1 MTPQDPDAPAPPE
14 TVNSSDQSGIG
25 RRAVLQTLLGGVGA
39 TMALPVA
46 EAHPVHGHLANDAV
60 VAAAQKKARGAA
72 KPAAYKPEFLD
83 AHQLQTFEAL
93 AERIVP
99 RSTEARVAPFVDQLL
114 AVDSAN
120 NRRSFLSSLGAFDM
134 LANERHGKPWKS
146 LTAAQQDELLTE
158 VSTAEAGR
166 KANTGWEDP
175 RRPATFTG
183 KMTMRDHFENLKGW
197 ISGAYYS
204 SEIGMRELGW
214 TGEMFFPSLP
224 GCDHPGGHSG

>member
-1 MTPQDPDAPAPPE
+1 MTPQDPDAPTPP
-14 TVNSSDQSGIG
+14 TTDDSSEQGGIG
-25 RRAVLQTLLGGVGA
+25 RRAVLQTLLGGAGA
-39 TMALPVA
+39 AMALPVA
-46 EAHPVHGHLANDAV
+46 EAHPVHGHLRDQAV
-60 VAAAQKKARGAA
+60 VAAAQKKARGT

-83 AHQLQTFEAL
+83 AHQLQTLEVL

-99 RSTEARVAPFVDQLL
+99 RSTEARVAPFIDQLL

-120 NRRSFLSSLGAFDM
+120 NRRNFLSSMGAFDM

-146 LTAAQQDELLTE
+146 LTAAQHDELLTE
-158 VSTAEAGR
+158 ASAADRGR
-166 KANTGWEDP
+166 KSNAGWEDP
-175 RRPATFTG
+175 RRPTVLEG

-214 TGEMFFPSLP
+214 TGEMFFQSLP
-224 GCDHPGGHSG
+224 QCDHPGGHSG